1 MPVQPSRLNVWITA
15 SRPKTLWLTVSPV
28 IIGTAMA
35 YADGGLHL
43 PSAFVALFGAVMIQI
58 GTNLANDYFDY
69 AKGTDRSDRLGPL
82 RVTQAGLVSPS
93 AMKRAT
99 ALVFLLAVLAGAYL
113 VYRGGWPI
121 VAIGLISIACGLL
134 YTAGP
139 LPLAY
144 TGLADLFVLVF
155 FGPVAVCG
163 TYYVQTLHLTWP
175 VVLAGLAP
183 GLFSVA
189 VLTVNNLRDIDSDRL
204 SGKHTLA
211 VRFGST
217 FARLEYVLAILF
229 ACLIPAVLASGRA
242 VMPWPLLPLL
252 VLPLAVPSARRVLV
266 NATGPV
272 LNNVLA
278 ATGRLLFVYA
288 ILFTIGWLL

>member
-1 MPVQPSRLNVWITA
+1 MPVQPSRLNVWIRA

-43 PSAFVALFGAVMIQI
+43 PSALAALLGAVMIQI

-69 AKGTDRSDRLGPL
+69 AKGTDRPDRLGPL

-93 AMKRAT
+93 VMKRAT

-139 LPLAY
+139 LPLGY

-155 FGPVAVCG
+155 FGPVAVGG

-175 VVLAGLAP
+175 VILAGLAP

-204 SGKHTLA
+204 SGKRTLA
-211 VRFGST
+211 VRFGPT

-252 VLPLAVPSARRVLV
+252 VLPLALPSAKLVLV